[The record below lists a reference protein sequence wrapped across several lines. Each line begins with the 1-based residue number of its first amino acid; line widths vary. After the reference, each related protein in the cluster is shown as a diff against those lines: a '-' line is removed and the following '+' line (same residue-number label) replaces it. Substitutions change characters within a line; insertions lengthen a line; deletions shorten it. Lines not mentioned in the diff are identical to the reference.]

1 MIMALLIVYDIVAA
15 VLTGFLALLIR
26 FDLRFSAIPEMY
38 LEPWKQ
44 FAPIYVIICLVVFS
58 LMHLYKS
65 IWRFASYTELMRI
78 IMAMMITSV
87 LHAFGI
93 TVMYQRMPITYYV
106 IGAGIQFI
114 MVVGIRF
121 SYRFVLLMRAERTK
135 RLADH
140 VMLIGAGA
148 AGQLILRELRQANEI
163 KENVVCIIDDNKNKW
178 GRDIEGVP
186 VVGGRDKI
194 KESVE
199 KYDVDKIY
207 LAIPSVAAKE
217 RKAMEFIV

>member
-15 VLTGFLALLIR
+15 VLSGFLALLIR

-44 FAPIYVIICLVVFS
+44 FAPIYAIICLVVFS

-140 VMLIGAGA
+140 VMLIGMS
-148 AGQLILRELRQANEI
+148 N
-163 KENVVCIIDDNKNKW
+163 II
-178 GRDIEGVP
+178 RVT
-186 VVGGRDKI
+186 
-194 KESVE
+194 
-199 KYDVDKIY
+199 
-207 LAIPSVAAKE
+207 
-217 RKAMEFIV
+217 